1 MSTETQQVK
10 FDGKQATL
18 TVKTTDGK
26 TTWMITGDG
35 IDESGEGA
43 LSLMALLE
51 SKRLSMSG
59 GRRRKT
65 HKSRRHQRKTRRSR
79 K

>member
-35 IDESGEGA
+35 INESGEGA

-59 GRRRKT
+59 GRRRT
-65 HKSRRHQRKTRRSR
+65 RRHRSRHGKSRRSR